1 MGKFEFGT
9 LCITATVFSRMDEDK
24 KFSGFVNDSLNR
36 YKTCDWGEIS
46 KEDKVLNDEAITN
59 GDRIFATYI
68 YPADGTKIW
77 IITEADRSATTVLFP
92 DEY

>member
-9 LCITATVFSRMDEDK
+9 IYTTTVIHSRMSEDK
-24 KFSGFVNDSLNR
+24 KFGNFVNKSLSR
-36 YKTCDWGEIS
+36 YKTFDWGEIP
-46 KEDKVLNDEAITN
+46 KEDKNLNDEAITN
-59 GDRIFATYI
+59 GERIFATYI

-77 IITEADRSATTVLFP
+77 IITEADRSTTTILFP

>member
-1 MGKFEFGT
+1 MEKFEIGT
-9 LCITATVFSRMDEDK
+9 LYTTTAILNRGNNDK
-24 KFSGFVNDSLNR
+24 KFGNFVNKSLSR
-36 YKTCDWGEIS
+36 YKVCDWGEIS